1 MKNPYVFW
9 TLLAASA
16 IAGFFLGNSDWAKNQ
31 IAKWF
36 SLNPTDDGSP
46 CNTSDNK
53 AGHFVSGKCV
63 ADPAGDMPV
72 DPNTNERTSNA
83 RTADINTQKTALVNQ
98 IYNLA
103 NKIVT
108 GKKLGIRGF
117 SSGELQKINSLTI
130 TQLQQG
136 VNSLT
141 NPTPP
146 KGTGGGGAVQFY
158 VCSDG
163 TMGFGA
169 SCEDCPA
176 GETCWRDYQPHG

>member
-9 TLLAASA
+9 MLLSVAA
-16 IAGFFLGNSDWAKNQ
+16 IGGFFLGNSDWAKNQ
-31 IAKWF
+31 WTKWF
-36 SLNPTDDGSP
+36 PSKPNDEGTP
-46 CNTSDNK
+46 CTTTDNK
-53 AGHFVSGKCV
+53 SGQIVSGACV
-63 ADPAGDMPV
+63 ANPEGDVPV
-72 DPNTNERTSNA
+72 DPNTNERTSNS
-83 RTADINTQKTALVNQ
+83 RTADINTQKTALVNK

-103 NKIVT
+103 NNIVT
-108 GKKLGIRGF
+108 GRKLGISGF
-117 SSGELQKINSLTI
+117 SNTELQKINSLTI
-130 TQLQQG
+130 PQLQQG

-141 NPTPP
+141 NPQPP
-146 KGTGGGGAVQFY
+146 KGTGGGGVVQFY